1 MELSIEPCA
10 SFPLTMVGL
19 APLSGLTIIDRLEEI
34 FDIPLKVP
42 KSFFSE
48 SVARWLAS
56 VYDVALHALRQAVS
70 ALKKRIELLIPMLA
84 ITSSGNTKP
93 TKMHH
98 STTGSSIT
106 A

>member
-42 KSFFSE
+42 KSLFSE
-48 SVARWLAS
+48 LMARLLAS
-56 VYDVALHALRQAVS
+56 VYDGALHALRQAVS

-84 ITSSGNTKP
+84 IISSGNTKP

-98 STTGSSIT
+98 STTGSSIR